1 MLESLETRR
10 ESEKK
15 ILEQQNEFKKLQTIF
30 EKDRDS
36 MNIIKAQLDEQNK
49 IISKMKAEQESLTEE
64 KNKFQDYKNKE
75 KERLL
80 EIQKKL
86 QEKSE

>member
-49 IISKMKAEQESLTEE
+49 II
-64 KNKFQDYKNKE
+64 
-75 KERLL
+75 
-80 EIQKKL
+80 
-86 QEKSE
+86 